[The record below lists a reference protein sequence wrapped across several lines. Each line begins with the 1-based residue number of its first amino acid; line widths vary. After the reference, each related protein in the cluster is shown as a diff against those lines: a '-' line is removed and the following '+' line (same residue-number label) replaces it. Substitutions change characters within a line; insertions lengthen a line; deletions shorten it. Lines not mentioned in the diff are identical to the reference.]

1 MTWYYVDRLIM
12 TPGPTDIPLRIR
24 LAMIREV
31 VNPDLD
37 PSFMELYNE
46 VVGKLG
52 KLLNGSGYDIQV
64 LLGEAMLGLEASI
77 ANLIKP
83 GDKVLVVANGV
94 FGEGFK
100 DLVRMYGG
108 EPIVWESDWR
118 RAVDPNKFERILER
132 NRDVKAVTIVH
143 CDTPSAILN
152 PVEELAKIADGHG
165 VISIVDSV
173 SAIGGVP
180 IDLQRSK
187 IDILIGGSQK
197 VLNLPSGLTILA
209 ISGKAWEAIEKRDYQ
224 GFYLNLR
231 LWRDMLQE
239 GVFPYTHNDMLIRG
253 LNESLDMIYE
263 EGPENVY
270 RRHRECRDYSWKM
283 LQKLGLEPYPTN
295 IESSSPTVTAIKLP
309 KDIDEEK
316 LRNTIWKKY
325 GIMIAGS
332 WGKLKGKIIRI
343 GHMGTQADKNKLHT
357 TYTALQKTLKQPK
370 LL

>member
-1 MTWYYVDRLIM
+1 MTWYYVDKLIM

-37 PSFMELYNE
+37 PVFMELYKA
-46 VVGKLG
+46 VVEKLK
-52 KLLNGSGYDIQV
+52 KLVNASRYDIQV

-83 GDKVLVVANGV
+83 GEKVLVVANGV

-118 RAVDPNKFERILER
+118 RAVDPNEFEKVLEK

-152 PVEELAKIADGHG
+152 PVEELARIADDYG

-173 SAIGGVP
+173 SAIGGIP
-180 IDLQRSK
+180 IDVERGK

-197 VLNLPSGLTILA
+197 VLNLPAGLTILA
-209 ISGKAWEAIEKRDYQ
+209 ISEKALEAIEKRDYQ
-224 GFYLNLR
+224 GFYLNLK
-231 LWRDMLQE
+231 LWRDMLKE
-239 GVFPYTHNDMLIRG
+239 GIFPYTHNDMLIRG
-253 LNESLDMIYE
+253 TQRITKHDI
-263 EGPENVY
+263 
-270 RRHRECRDYSWKM
+270 RRRTRKR
-283 LQKLGLEPYPTN
+283 L
-295 IESSSPTVTAIKLP
+295 
-309 KDIDEEK
+309 
-316 LRNTIWKKY
+316 
-325 GIMIAGS
+325 
-332 WGKLKGKIIRI
+332 
-343 GHMGTQADKNKLHT
+343 
-357 TYTALQKTLKQPK
+357 
-370 LL
+370 

>member
-46 VVGKLG
+46 VVEKLRR
-52 KLLNGSGYDIQV
+52 LLNASGYDIQV

-100 DLVRMYGG
+100 DLVKMYGG
-108 EPIVWESDWR
+108 EPIVWETNWR
-118 RAVDPNKFERILER
+118 KAVDPNEFERVLKK

-152 PVEELAKIADGHG
+152 PVEELAKIADDYG
-165 VISIVDSV
+165 VVSIVDSV

-180 IDLQRSK
+180 IDLRKSK

-224 GFYLNLR
+224 GFYLNLK
-231 LWRDMLQE
+231 LWRDTLQE
-239 GVFPYTHNDMLIRG
+239 GIFPYTHSDMLIRG
-253 LNESLDMIYE
+253 LNESLNMIYE

-270 RRHRECRDYSWKM
+270 KRHRECRDYSWQI
-283 LQKLGLEPYPTN
+283 LQKLGLKPYPEN
-295 IESSSPTVTAIKLP
+295 IESSSPTVTAIELP
-309 KDIDEEK
+309 RGIEEEK
-316 LRNTIWKKY
+316 LREQIWRNY
-325 GIMIAGS
+325 GVMIAGS

-343 GHMGTQADKNKLHT
+343 GHMGTQADKNKLQT
-357 TYTALQKTLKQPK
+357 TYTALEKTLEQLKH
-370 LL
+370 